1 MYTIEIYQQVH
12 NARCWI
18 SSPINHADLS
28 FVPVTKCFS
37 LSSALPLLSYT
48 FDFLD
53 STIGQEHFFFWSGL
67 FQLSLPPIIAYMY
80 CKWRDLSLLL
90 RCSYPFPISLQVSY
104 SFLLLPSSLQ
114 SFILLPSSLLSI
126 PLLSPSFLSFSPP
139 LSRLPIP
146 FLLFLQVSY
155 PFPPPPSK
163 SPILSPFFFLFFSS
177 SFFWQSLTALI
188 SILLNL

>member
-1 MYTIEIYQQVH
+1 MYTIQIYQQVH

-53 STIGQEHFFFWSGL
+53 STIGQEHVVFFFFGSGL

-80 CKWRDLSLLL
+80 CKWWDFSLLL
-90 RCSYPFPISLQVSY
+90 RCSYPFPISLKVSY
-104 SFLLLPSSLQ
+104 SFPLLPSSLQ
-114 SFILLPSSLLSI
+114 SLTLLPSSLLSI
-126 PLLSPSFLSFSPP
+126 PLLSPSLLSFSLP
-139 LSRLPIP
+139 LSKAPIP

-163 SPILSPFFFLFFSS
+163 SPILCPFFFLFFSS
-177 SFFWQSLTALI
+177 SFFW
-188 SILLNL
+188 